1 MDAQKRTKILLVR
14 HGECAENREGVF
26 RGRRD
31 VPLSD
36 RGRSQAELLAEEIS
50 RSFAPSALFSSPLQ
64 RARDTAQAIGQR
76 AGIPVVE
83 RSGFTNMALGPW
95 EGHAKMFIRETYPE
109 EWSLWINNPER
120 LVLEGAETLDDVQRR
135 AYANLEHLV
144 RSHEGETFVV
154 VSHRAVLKP
163 LLAAC
168 LGIQAPSFWRLHL
181 DTASYSVLV
190 HEKVRGY
197 TCTLLNQTRHLP
209 DLVSEWN

>member
-1 MDAQKRTKILLVR
+1 MGEQQRTKILLVR

-31 VPLSD
+31 VPLTD
-36 RGRSQAELLAEEIS
+36 LGQRQAELLAEEIL
-50 RSFAPSALFSSPLQ
+50 RVAAPSAIFSSPLQ
-64 RARDTAQAIGQR
+64 RARDTALAIGKR
-76 AGIPVVE
+76 AGVAVE
-83 RSGFTNMALGPW
+83 DRSGFTNMALGPW
-95 EGHAKMFIRETYPE
+95 EGQAKSFIRETYPE
-109 EWSLWINNPER
+109 EWALWINNPER
-120 LVLEGAETLDDVQRR
+120 LVLKGAETLDDVQRR

-144 RSHEGETFVV
+144 RLHEGETFVV

-168 LGIQAPSFWRLHL
+168 LDIQPPSFWRLHL

-190 HEKVRGY
+190 HEKTRGY
-197 TCTLLNQTRHLP
+197 TCTLLNQTHHLP